1 MLPITKWTGSKR
13 YQAPDIVS
21 KFPKEIN
28 TYYEPFVGG
37 GSVLCEYLNRLEEG
51 NYKCNQ
57 IICSDT
63 NYDLIQIYKMVRDDY
78 KFFLNEYENL
88 YNEFA
93 PLNDIDRKEFYNKI
107 RDTYN
112 QIKQDN
118 KDNNQYNTQRT
129 IYFNWLMRTC
139 FNGLVRY
146 NKQGDFTTSCHFTR
160 AGIKPDN
167 LEKIISE
174 WHYLLN
180 KYNIQ
185 FFVIS
190 YEGLNNIQ
198 PNDLVYC
205 DPPYDISGGM
215 YDFDTF
221 DKDKFFNW
229 LRQLPC
235 KYLLSYDGYSG
246 KINNTFDLP
255 IDLYDEHIYINS
267 SQSGFKKL
275 VKNEAVEVSDSFYIK
290 EKV

>member
-21 KFPKEIN
+21 NFPKEIN
-28 TYYEPFVGG
+28 TYYEPFIGG
-37 GSVLCEYLNRLEEG
+37 GSVLCEYLNRLADG

-63 NYDLIQIYKMVRDDY
+63 NYDLIRIYEMVRDNY
-78 KFFLNEYENL
+78 KTFLYEYEQL

-93 PLNDIDRKEFYNKI
+93 PLNDVGRKEFYNKI

-112 QIKQDN
+112 EMKR
-118 KDNNQYNTQRT
+118 NNNYSIQRT
-129 IYFNWLMRTC
+129 VYFNWLMRTC

-146 NKQGDFTTSCHFTR
+146 NKVGDFTTSCHFTR
-160 AGIKPDN
+160 AGIKPSN
-167 LEKIISE
+167 LEKIILE

-180 KYNIQ
+180 KYNVQ
-185 FFVIS
+185 FFVKS
-190 YEGLNNIQ
+190 YDELENIQ
-198 PNDLVYC
+198 SNDLIYC

-221 DKDKFFNW
+221 DKDKFFDW

-235 KYLLSYDGYSG
+235 KYLLSYDGKSG
-246 KINNTFDLP
+246 KVDNTYDIP
-255 IDLYDEHIYINS
+255 KDIYDEHIYIDS
-267 SQSGFKKL
+267 SISGFKKL
-275 VKNEAVEVSDSFYIK
+275 VNKEVVTVYDSLYIK
-290 EKV
+290 EAKE

>member
-21 KFPKEIN
+21 NFPKEIN

-37 GSVLCEYLNRLEEG
+37 GSVLCEYLNRLEGE

-63 NYDLIQIYKMVRDDY
+63 NYDLMQIYIMVRDDY
-78 KFFLNEYENL
+78 KTFLNEYEKL

-93 PLNDIDRKEFYNKI
+93 PLNDVGRKEFYSKI

-112 QIKQDN
+112 KM
-118 KDNNQYNTQRT
+118 KRNNQYSSQRT

-146 NKQGDFTTSCHFTR
+146 NKFGDFTTSCHFTR

-174 WHYLLN
+174 WNYLLN
-180 KYNIQ
+180 KYNVQ

-198 PNDLVYC
+198 SNDLVYC
-205 DPPYDISGGM
+205 DPPYNISGGM

-221 DKDKFFNW
+221 DKEQFFNW
-229 LRQLPC
+229 LRKLPC
-235 KYLLSYDGYSG
+235 KYLLSYDGKSG
-246 KINNTFDLP
+246 KINNTYEIP
-255 IDLYDEHIYINS
+255 GDLYDNHIYIDS
-267 SQSGFKKL
+267 SISGFKKL
-275 VKNEAVEVSDSFYIK
+275 VNKEVAILYDSLYIK
-290 EKV
+290 EAKE